1 MAMIPLAGLVVVAK
15 HSNANKFRRTSISI
29 QLFPASMRH
38 HVAALERIGRIA
50 L

>member
-1 MAMIPLAGLVVVAK
+1 MIPLADLVVVAEQ
-15 HSNANKFRRTSISI
+15 SNANKFRRTSISI
-29 QLFPASMRH
+29 QLLRASMRH